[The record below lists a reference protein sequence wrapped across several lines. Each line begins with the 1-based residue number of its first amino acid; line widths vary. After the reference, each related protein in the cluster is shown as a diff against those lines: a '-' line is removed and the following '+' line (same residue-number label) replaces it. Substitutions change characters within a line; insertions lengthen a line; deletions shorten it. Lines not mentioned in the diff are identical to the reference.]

1 MQRRFPLFIL
11 TLLAS
16 LLTGC
21 ASGPQID
28 KTFSAV
34 SQDSRVRFL
43 VIHYTAVPFD
53 GSLKILTKQAVS
65 SHYLVQDKTGKIFG
79 LVDEQRRS
87 YHAGVSFWRGH
98 TNLNYSS
105 VGIEIVNEGFKDTAE
120 GRVYIPY
127 DDKQIDTVVQL
138 VEDIIRRNQIAP
150 ENVVGHSDIAPQRKT
165 DPGPLFPWKRLAD
178 KGLILWPDAERVAL
192 KQSEFTLAMPDAA
205 WVQNRLASVGYL
217 VPQNGQLDKETTNV
231 IAAFQ
236 MKYRPAKYDGAPDA
250 ETAAMLDVL
259 TTPVPAM
266 MKCQQMMMQA
276 PCAH

>member
-1 MQRRFPLFIL
+1 MQRRSLMFIL
-11 TLLAS
+11 TLLVS
-16 LLTGC
+16 LLAGC
-21 ASGPQID
+21 AAGPQID
-28 KTFSAV
+28 KSYSAL

-53 GSLKILTKQAVS
+53 GSLKILTQQAVS

-87 YHAGVSFWRGH
+87 YHAGLSFWRGH

-105 VGIEIVNEGFKDTAE
+105 VGIEIVNEGFKDTPA

-138 VEDIIRRNQIAP
+138 AEDIIKRNQIAP

-178 KGLILWPDAERVAL
+178 KGLILWPDAARVAQ
-192 KQSEFTLAMPDAA
+192 KQSEFMLTMPDTL
-205 WVQNRLASVGYL
+205 WLQSRLASVGYQ

-236 MKYRPAKYDGAPDA
+236 MKYRQAKFDGAPDA

-259 TTPVPAM
+259 TTPLPSASKCAAM
-266 MKCQQMMMQA
+266 MAQ
-276 PCAH
+276 PCSR

>member
-1 MQRRFPLFIL
+1 MQRRSLMFIL
-11 TLLAS
+11 ALLAS
-16 LLTGC
+16 LLAGC
-21 ASGPQID
+21 ATGPQID
-28 KTFSAV
+28 KSYSAL

-53 GSLKILTKQAVS
+53 GSLKILTQQAVS

-87 YHAGVSFWRGH
+87 YHAGLSFWRGH

-105 VGIEIVNEGFKDTAE
+105 VGIEIVNEGFKDTPE

-138 VEDIIRRNQIAP
+138 AEDIIKRNQIAP

-178 KGLILWPDAERVAL
+178 KGLILWPDAARVTQKL
-192 KQSEFTLAMPDAA
+192 SEFTLTMPDAL
-205 WVQNRLASVGYL
+205 WLQNRLASVGYQ

-236 MKYRPAKYDGAPDA
+236 MKYRQAKFDGAPDA

-259 TTPVPAM
+259 TTPLPSASKCAAM
-266 MKCQQMMMQA
+266 MAQ
-276 PCAH
+276 PCSR

>member
-1 MQRRFPLFIL
+1 MQRRSLMFIL
-11 TLLAS
+11 ALLAS
-16 LLTGC
+16 LLAGC
-21 ASGPQID
+21 ATGPQID
-28 KTFSAV
+28 KSYSAL

-53 GSLKILTKQAVS
+53 GSLKILTQQAVS

-87 YHAGVSFWRGH
+87 YHAGLSFWRGH

-105 VGIEIVNEGFKDTAE
+105 VGIEIVNEGFKDTPE

-138 VEDIIRRNQIAP
+138 AEDIIKRNQIAP

-178 KGLILWPDAERVAL
+178 KGLILWPDAARVTQKL
-192 KQSEFTLAMPDAA
+192 SEFTLTMPDAL
-205 WVQNRLASVGYL
+205 WLQNRLASVGYQ
-217 VPQNGQLDKETTNV
+217 VPQNGLLDKETTNV

-236 MKYRPAKYDGAPDA
+236 MKYRPAKFDGAPDA

-259 TTPVPAM
+259 TTPLPSASKCAAM
-266 MKCQQMMMQA
+266 MAQ
-276 PCAH
+276 PCSR